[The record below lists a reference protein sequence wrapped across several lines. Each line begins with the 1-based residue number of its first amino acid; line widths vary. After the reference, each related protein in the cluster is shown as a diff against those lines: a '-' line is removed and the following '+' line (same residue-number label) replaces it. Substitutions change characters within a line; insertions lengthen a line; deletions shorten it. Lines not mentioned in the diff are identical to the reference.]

1 MRRTRR
7 PVPAPLEG
15 VPDWWR
21 GPVRKGNVCY
31 PTKGEALRA
40 FYHANHNQI
49 DNWGGLQQR
58 GSKGEFD
65 AVNEKYDLRGKK
77 RATNMAEAFWHAMPP
92 GKPFCVDRIDLDALN
107 DTAPGRQQPFELP
120 YDVIEARAMQ
130 RHYEDLSGG
139 RGRRRRTRRRR

>member
-1 MRRTRR
+1 MRRTPK
-7 PVPAPLEG
+7 PVPLEG

-31 PTKGEALRA
+31 ATKGEALRA

-58 GSKGEFD
+58 GSRGEFD
-65 AVNEKYDLRGKK
+65 AINEKYGLRGKK
-77 RATNMAEAFWHAMPP
+77 RATNMAEAFWHAMPT

-107 DTAPGRQQPFELP
+107 DTAPGRQEPFELP
-120 YDVIEARAMQ
+120 YDVIEKRAME
-130 RHYEDLSGG
+130 RHYEGLGG
-139 RGRRRRTRRRR
+139 RGRRRVRRRK